1 MRANRYRA
9 KVDIAIRSFFICT
22 FFERQK
28 KYQKKAPKN
37 PTGGLYLPTKP
48 TRTRAQ
54 SPSVRTFLGFALAQ
68 KHVNQSNKLYF
79 ILKILILKLGEAPRV
94 VTPLRAAGGSKPG
107 EAGIYLCNRCIRASS
122 PKTNGA
128 NFYLMGSR

>member
-37 PTGGLYLPTKP
+37 PTGGLCLPTRP

-54 SPSVRTFLGFALAQ
+54 SPSVRTFLGFSPAQ
-68 KHVNQSNKLYF
+68 KTLTELINYILLSNY
-79 ILKILILKLGEAPRV
+79 E
-94 VTPLRAAGGSKPG
+94 
-107 EAGIYLCNRCIRASS
+107 Y
-122 PKTNGA
+122 
-128 NFYLMGSR
+128 